1 MNSCSP
7 SFPRENKCKWCCR
20 ETRRETRET
29 RHHPRVFTRHD
40 SLRKTIIMRRRNI
53 IGGINYSSPLFSVI
67 QEVMLSWHH
76 CLSMFLKLLS
86 SHSSSHSLPPS
97 LPSSWVNRLDRS
109 FANQINVRT
118 TLLGSKRTSGV
129 TSLIEQDSLNVF
141 SSDSLESPRSTT
153 EVAKTLYKTH
163 NPRLCTRDTT

>member
-1 MNSCSP
+1 MQVMLQRDKKRDKRNKASSSCIH
-7 SFPRENKCKWCCR
+7 
-20 ETRRETRET
+20 ETWQPQEDD
-29 RHHPRVFTRHD
+29 HHE
-40 SLRKTIIMRRRNI
+40 RRRNI
-53 IGGINYSSPLFSVI
+53 FGGINYSSPFFSVI

-141 SSDSLESPRSTT
+141 SSDSLESSRSTT